1 MSVVPMP
8 QSPTLLNHHH
18 QHQSQPRARPLCAN
32 GLMSSDGSFG
42 GDCSTPLPQQGPS
55 VVPSGCAS
63 PSSSPLRSS
72 NGAPIS
78 MVKPKKPEEAYAPR
92 PGDEHRQWVPAPK
105 LTIDALGPL
114 PQFHLSSQSTFE
126 PFEFQVAGHD
136 PILRLSEGIIFKPV
150 LPREL
155 WFYMNLNSHPRFV
168 PWVPEF
174 HGCISLCKDALS
186 KNKNKKNAANSSS
199 GGDGD
204 GEGEKKN
211 SSGSL
216 MTPWGQKMH
225 DEKLGEAALSS
236 KPQTTHFMGMRDL
249 TKSFRK
255 PCIMD
260 VKIGTRA
267 YGDEATEAKMLSQT
281 WKANNTTSSS
291 VGLRI
296 CGIQVYQPDTDDY
309 FYMHKYEGRL
319 ANVDDLKDLFVRY
332 FSAEQSL
339 RIGIISHF
347 VSKLKELRRVV
358 SEEPYFRFYA
368 TSLLL
373 IYEGDLSVPEGLCP
387 TPILKMIDFANTFPA
402 RPSGEND
409 DGYLFGLT
417 NFINFLEEILALSS
431 PESQHMVY
439 SQPPQ

>member
-1 MSVVPMP
+1 
-8 QSPTLLNHHH
+8 
-18 QHQSQPRARPLCAN
+18 
-32 GLMSSDGSFG
+32 
-42 GDCSTPLPQQGPS
+42 
-55 VVPSGCAS
+55 
-63 PSSSPLRSS
+63 
-72 NGAPIS
+72 
-78 MVKPKKPEEAYAPR
+78 
-92 PGDEHRQWVPAPK
+92 
-105 LTIDALGPL
+105 
-114 PQFHLSSQSTFE
+114 
-126 PFEFQVAGHD
+126 
-136 PILRLSEGIIFKPV
+136 
-150 LPREL
+150 
-155 WFYMNLNSHPRFV
+155 
-168 PWVPEF
+168 
-174 HGCISLCKDALS
+174 
-186 KNKNKKNAANSSS
+186 
-199 GGDGD
+199 
-204 GEGEKKN
+204 
-211 SSGSL
+211 
-216 MTPWGQKMH
+216 
-225 DEKLGEAALSS
+225 
-236 KPQTTHFMGMRDL
+236 MGMRDL

-296 CGIQVYQPDTDDY
+296 CGIQVCLFFFFFVSFTPSPSPSNPPAPQDPTPPLTQKKKKKVYQPDSDDY

-332 FSAEQSL
+332 FSAEQTL
-339 RIGIISHF
+339 RVGIVSHF

-358 SEEPYFRFYA
+358 SEEPFRFYA

-373 IYEGDLSVPEGLCP
+373 IYEGDTSVPEGLCP
-387 TPILKMIDFANTFPA
+387 TPVLKMIDFANTFPA